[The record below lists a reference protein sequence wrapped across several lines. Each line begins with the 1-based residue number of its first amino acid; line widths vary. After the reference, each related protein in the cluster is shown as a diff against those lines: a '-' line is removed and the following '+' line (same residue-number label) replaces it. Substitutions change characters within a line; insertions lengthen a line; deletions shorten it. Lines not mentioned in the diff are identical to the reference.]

1 MKYIDENGLL
11 YLVQKIKNW
20 DKGKVDKVEGKGLS
34 TNDYDAAAVAKV
46 AASQSASE
54 VEAIVTSKG
63 YQTASDVESI
73 VTGKGYQSANDVEAI
88 VTGKGYQ
95 TASDVSSAITAA
107 ISGFTG
113 IDFSIVEVLPETGA
127 KGIIYLVSN
136 GGGNSNIYDEYIWVT
151 DKFEKIGTTDVDLS
165 GYLQSADVIA
175 ITNGEIDTII
185 TSAK

>member
-63 YQTASDVESI
+63 YQSAS
-73 VTGKGYQSANDVEAI
+73 DVEAI

-107 ISGFTG
+107 LSGFTG

-185 TSAK
+185 TSAV

>member
-1 MKYIDENGLL
+1 MKYVDENGLL

-63 YQTASDVESI
+63 YQSAS
-73 VTGKGYQSANDVEAI
+73 DVEAI

-107 ISGFTG
+107 LSGFTG
-113 IDFSIVEVLPETGA
+113 IDFSIVEALPETGA

-185 TSAK
+185 TSAV

>member
-63 YQTASDVESI
+63 YQSASDVES
-73 VTGKGYQSANDVEAI
+73 I

-107 ISGFTG
+107 LSGFTG
-113 IDFSIVEVLPETGA
+113 IDFSIVEVLPETGT

-185 TSAK
+185 TSVV